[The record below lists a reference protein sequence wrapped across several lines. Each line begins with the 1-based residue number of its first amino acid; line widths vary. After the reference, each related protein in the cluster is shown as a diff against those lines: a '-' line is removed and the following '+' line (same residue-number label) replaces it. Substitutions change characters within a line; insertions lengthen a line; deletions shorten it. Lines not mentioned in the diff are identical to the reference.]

1 MQKHKVTQG
10 TKGTGRKDFVLEFGN
25 FQLKKYQ
32 DTKKNREKAQVIGT
46 DYWLKDKKQ
55 IPGKDRVSGAYILGN
70 ENNFVYDI
78 QGKEFYKFTNNNG
91 AGVVED
97 ITEQEF
103 KDLKK
108 QSKALRGF

>member
-1 MQKHKVTQG
+1 M
-10 TKGTGRKDFVLEFGN
+10 D
-25 FQLKKYQ
+25 
-32 DTKKNREKAQVIGT
+32 
-46 DYWLKDKKQ
+46 
-55 IPGKDRVSGAYILGN
+55 
-70 ENNFVYDI
+70 ENNFIYDI
-78 QGKEFYKFTNNNG
+78 KGEKFYKFNNNNG

>member
-1 MQKHKVTQG
+1 MKVIQG

-55 IPGKDRVSGAYILGN
+55 VPGKDRVSGAYILGD

-78 QGKEFYKFTNNNG
+78 QGQKFYKFNNING
-91 AGVVED
+91 IGTIAE

-108 QSKALRGF
+108 YSKALRGF